1 MADAQQIVTSFI
13 DYNMH
18 NLNATHLHATAIK
31 AEIAGFYDDLNM
43 KGATGYASAFTILM
57 PVQWNLILSL
67 I

>member
-31 AEIAGFYDDLNM
+31 AEIAGFM
-43 KGATGYASAFTILM
+43 MI
-57 PVQWNLILSL
+57 
-67 I
+67 